1 MKLQRLFLLSALV
14 AVPAQAE
21 IYKLVDSNGHVTY
34 SSSPMKG
41 AKKLDLGPLPTI
53 PAVKPVGGRTSSPDN
68 FPRVDESTQR
78 GRDDVRRRI
87 LQDELATEEKLLA
100 ESRQRRKTAAD
111 DADIALHERNVD
123 ALRSE
128 LANLR

>member
-1 MKLQRLFLLSALV
+1 MKSKWIFLLSALA
-14 AVPAQAE
+14 AVSAQAE

-53 PAVKPVGGRTSSPDN
+53 PAVKPASGRGASPDN
-68 FPRVDESTQR
+68 FPRVDGSTQR
-78 GRDDVRRRI
+78 GRDYTRRRI
-87 LQDELATEEKLLA
+87 LLDELVAEEKLLA
-100 ESRQRRKTAAD
+100 ESRQQRKSAAD

-123 ALRSE
+123 ALKTE